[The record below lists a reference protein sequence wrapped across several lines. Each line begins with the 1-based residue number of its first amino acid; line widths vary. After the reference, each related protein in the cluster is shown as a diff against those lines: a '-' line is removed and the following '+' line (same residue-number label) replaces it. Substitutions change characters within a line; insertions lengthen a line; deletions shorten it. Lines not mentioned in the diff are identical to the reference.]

1 MRVGIVLGRIGG
13 VDGVALETDK
23 WIHVLRRMGHEVRI
37 LTGELEAPRDHAEVL
52 PALAFP
58 AEATVQEQRDC
69 FLDAGARP
77 EAEVLAEVEARA
89 ASLADDIEAW
99 MRRERVDVLVS
110 ENATA
115 LPYHLSM
122 GVALTRVFERT
133 GVRGLAHDH
142 DFAWE
147 RGARYASP
155 YPGVTALVEECFPPR
170 LENLAHA
177 VINSHARDTL
187 AARYGIAATVVPNVM
202 DFAAPFAVRDPVNAG
217 MLADLGLPEDA
228 VPLFQVTRIVRRKG
242 IEVALELVARL
253 GDPRVHLVVTGQ
265 ANDDFSEDYMAEL
278 RRRAEELRVTG
289 RVHFVGHR
297 FAVERGRAPDGSV
310 RYGLEDA
317 YARAAAMTYFS
328 TYEGFG
334 NAFVEAV
341 LARVPVFVNAYEP
354 VYWPDIGAKGFEAVM
369 IRDAVLTDEAVEAAR
384 AVLGSPEVRARQVEA
399 NFALGQEHFSYEVL
413 ERLLTDLLG

>member
-1 MRVGIVLGRIGG
+1 MRIGIVLGRIGG

-37 LTGELEAPRDHAEVL
+37 LTGELEAPREGAEVL
-52 PALAFP
+52 PGLAFG
-58 AEATVQEQRDC
+58 AEATVREQRDA
-69 FLDAGARP
+69 FLEPGRP
-77 EAEVLAEVEARA
+77 EAEVVAEVVERA
-89 ASLADDIEAW
+89 EELASGIEEW
-99 MRRERVDVLVS
+99 MRRERVDVLLS

-115 LPYHLSM
+115 LPYHLSL
-122 GVALTRVFERT
+122 GVALTRVYQRT

-147 RGARYASP
+147 RGERYASP
-155 YPGVTALVEECFPPR
+155 YAGIRELVEECYPPR

-177 VINSHARDTL
+177 VINSYARDTL
-187 AARYGIAATVVPNVM
+187 KERFDIDSVVVPNVM
-202 DFAAPFAVRDPVNAG
+202 DFEEPFAARDEVNAG

-242 IEVALELVARL
+242 IETAIDLVGRL

-265 ANDDFSEDYMAEL
+265 ANDDFSEDYLAEL
-278 RRRAEELRVTG
+278 QDQAARLGLAE

-297 FAVERGRAPDGSV
+297 FAVERGEGPDGEIL
-310 RYGLEDA
+310 YGLEDA

-341 LARVPVFVNAYEP
+341 LARVPVFVNDYEP
-354 VYWPDIGAKGFEAVM
+354 VYWPDIGSRGFETVM
-369 IRDAVLTDEAVEAAR
+369 VRGGELTDEAVAAAR
-384 AVLGSPEVRARQVEA
+384 AVLVDPELRAAQVER
-399 NFALGQEHFSYEVL
+399 NFELGREHFSYEVL
-413 ERLLTDLLG
+413 ERLLTGILE